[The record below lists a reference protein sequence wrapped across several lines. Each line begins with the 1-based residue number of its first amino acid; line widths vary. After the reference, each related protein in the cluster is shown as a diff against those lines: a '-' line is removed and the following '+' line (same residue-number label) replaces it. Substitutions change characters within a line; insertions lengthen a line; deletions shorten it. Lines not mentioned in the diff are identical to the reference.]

1 MKFCRITSFDFDG
14 KKIEKKN
21 WKLNILSIFVCIKM
35 LWIKTQENITLI
47 FMSK

>member
-1 MKFCRITSFDFDG
+1 MKFCEITSFDFDEL
-14 KKIEKKN
+14 INWEKN
-21 WKLNILSIFVCIKM
+21 WKLNILSVFVCIKM